1 MRSSGRV
8 TPPPATLGS
17 CVAVSSQGVKTDR
30 SKRSGRNADDRAV
43 VLNRI
48 TALDFTK
55 FLTLGFDQ
63 SGVLL
68 RRVAD
73 GLLKPATCQSSPFAD
88 TPRTFLRCG
97 LSDWSSLRRCDLA
110 SRRRLTRS
118 LSGENSSEE
127 QRNWEHGCL
136 LFGPDK
142 LPRLSL
148 SGNPRVCLGKTQG

>member
-1 MRSSGRV
+1 
-8 TPPPATLGS
+8 
-17 CVAVSSQGVKTDR
+17 
-30 SKRSGRNADDRAV
+30 
-43 VLNRI
+43 
-48 TALDFTK
+48 
-55 FLTLGFDQ
+55 
-63 SGVLL
+63 LL

-73 GLLKPATCQSSPFAD
+73 GLLKPASRQSSPFAD
-88 TPRTFLRCG
+88 TPRPFLRCG

-118 LSGENSSEE
+118 LSGESSGEE

-148 SGNPRVCLGKTQG
+148 LGNPRVCLRKT